1 MNRRMSRTLVTRPV
15 ILCLAAGVIFCTI
28 INCNLFSSIATISPK
43 QTSIPVD
50 TQSDAV
56 PTIPTSPESYE
67 PDETFTVGTLPT
79 SIPTPRK
86 STSQPTPIQPLT
98 PLGERA
104 PEELLNT
111 VRAGEPVTITFI
123 HMVTSESGWG
133 VGNTG
138 GTSGRI
144 LRTDDGGESWWDVSP
159 PEAGPVEGEVKR
171 AEIFVLDNNTA
182 WVGYEPYETIWFT
195 KDGGK
200 TWGESGTDTAGY
212 GGAKFWFA
220 DQDLGWL
227 MIFIDAGMS
236 HVYTELFRTTT
247 GGKNW
252 ENIVN
257 PSDNE
262 DLQAFNKTGMVF
274 IDGYTGWV
282 TRDSGGVKP
291 GAFVDVTLDG
301 GITWQSLNL
310 PPPEENPNKFDQEYC
325 RMHSPSL
332 FSEVSG
338 VLIVACISYEGEE
351 MTETAYQFS
360 TSDGGKIWERLDY
373 PGGHLHFIDE
383 QIAYALGREIFRTQD
398 GGLTWE
404 QIKRVE
410 WDGQFSFVD
419 ERQAW
424 AVARKGAAI
433 ALVKTQDGCRTWEQ
447 LEPAVAAS
455 GD

>member
-1 MNRRMSRTLVTRPV
+1 MNRRMSLTLVTRLV
-15 ILCLAAGVIFCTI
+15 IWCLAAGMIFCTI
-28 INCNLFSSIATISPK
+28 INCNLFSSIATITPI

-50 TQSDAV
+50 TKNNAV
-56 PTIPTSPESYE
+56 PTIPTSPASYE

-79 SIPTPRK
+79 SIPKPRK

-138 GTSGRI
+138 RTSGHI

-159 PEAGPVEGEVKR
+159 PEAGPVEGEEKR
-171 AEIFVLDNNTA
+171 AETFVLDNNTA

-236 HVYTELFRTTT
+236 HVYTALFRTTT

-252 ENIVN
+252 ENIVD
-257 PSDNE
+257 PSDNDE
-262 DLQAFNKTGMVF
+262 LQSFNKTGMVF
-274 IDGYTGWV
+274 IERYTGWV

-310 PPPEENPNKFDQEYC
+310 PPPEENPKKFDREYC
-325 RMHSPSL
+325 RMHSPTL
-332 FSEVSG
+332 FSDISG
-338 VLIVACISYEGEE
+338 ALIVACISYEGDE
-351 MTETAYQFS
+351 MTETAYLFS
-360 TSDGGKIWERLDY
+360 TSDGGKNWKRFGY
-373 PGGHLHFIDE
+373 PGGHLHFID
-383 QIAYALGREIFRTQD
+383 QRTAFALGREIFRTQD

-410 WDGQFSFVD
+410 WDGQFSFVN
-419 ERQAW
+419 EQQAW
-424 AVARKGAAI
+424 AVARRGAAV

-447 LEPAVAAS
+447 LEPEVAAG